1 MPKKIFII
9 DDDRD
14 MVDSLTMILSR
25 HGYNIDATFNAS
37 DAMEKVKKTK
47 PDLIILDVM
56 FPENSSEGFDLARKL
71 HDDAETGKIP
81 IIMLSAINVRFNLG
95 FSDKDRDE
103 TWLPVAHFI
112 EKPVVPEKLLAMV
125 REVVG
130 SA

>member
-1 MPKKIFII
+1 MSKKVLII

-14 MVDSLTMILSR
+14 MVDSLTMVLEGN
-25 HGYNIDATFNAS
+25 GYGVDACFAAS
-37 DAMEKVKKTK
+37 EAMDKVKSAK

-71 HDDAETGKIP
+71 HDDDVTQKIP

-103 TWLPVAHFI
+103 TWLPVLHFV
-112 EKPVVPEKLLAMV
+112 EKPVMPDKLIKMV
-125 REVVG
+125 REVIG
-130 SA
+130 S